1 MRNKRLKGI
10 TMKTILGTRVAS
22 RLVFKAKLA
31 ILKDKVQQAIDDA
44 ISIIE
49 ANEGKGMTSDEVAIW
64 VGESAGLSESQIEMV
79 RLEISQ
85 Y

>member
-10 TMKTILGTRVAS
+10 TMKTIFGQRKAG
-22 RLVFKAKLA
+22 RLAFKAEVITSQLVK
-31 ILKDKVQQAIDDA
+31 KSVDDA

>member
-1 MRNKRLKGI
+1 
-10 TMKTILGTRVAS
+10 MKTIFGQRKAG
-22 RLVFKAKLA
+22 RLAFKAEVITSQLVK
-31 ILKDKVQQAIDDA
+31 KSVDDA